1 MRLALLAAPILL
13 LACRAMALDGQVRI
27 HDPSTVVQCQ
37 GKYYTWG
44 TGGGLP
50 GLRRRLDLASGRQ
63 GLSERH
69 GPRRHSRRRPFL
81 HVCRGEQSGATEG
94 GHQS

>member
-44 TGGGLP
+44 TGGGCLVSDD
-50 GLRRRLDLASGRQ
+50 GWTWRRGARASRSGMAPDLIHVGDRFFMYVAANVGRNR
-63 GLSERH
+63 G
-69 GPRRHSRRRPFL
+69 RP
-81 HVCRGEQSGATEG
+81 SI
-94 GHQS
+94 